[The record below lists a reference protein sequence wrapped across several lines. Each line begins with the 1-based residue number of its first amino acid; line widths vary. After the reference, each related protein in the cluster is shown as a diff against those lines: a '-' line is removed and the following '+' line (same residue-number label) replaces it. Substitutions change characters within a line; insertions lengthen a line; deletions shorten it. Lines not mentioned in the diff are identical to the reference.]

1 MMDFSSGVAV
11 SPAAFPIVEIRHL
24 KQHVGQTVTLRGW
37 VRNARTS
44 KIRFVELRD
53 GSGFVQCVITAG
65 DAEAESY
72 EVAGKLTQECAITL
86 TGVVQLHPKSGAPEI
101 LVKSLALVGESVDF
115 PITPK
120 EHGTAF
126 LMDNRHLWMRSKRQ
140 WAILRIR
147 HTLSKSIRDFFDGEG
162 FTLVDSPILTPSA
175 CEGTS
180 TLFQTPYFDEGVAL
194 LSQSGQLYLEPAIA
208 AFGKVYCFGPTF
220 RAEKSKTRRHL
231 TEFWMVEPEM
241 AFAHLD
247 DVMATG
253 ERMTKFLVQRV
264 LETHQEELKIL
275 ERDIAPLE
283 VSLSNTFGR
292 MTYSEAVDKLHE
304 LGSDIVWG
312 EDFGNDDETILMNA
326 MDRPTWVHRFP
337 KDFKAFYFE
346 LDPQD
351 DRLALGAD
359 LLAPEG
365 YGEIIGGG
373 ERASNLQYL
382 LDQIEKHGLDRS
394 AYEWYLDVR
403 KYGSVPHAGFGL
415 GLERAVAWICKLP
428 HVRETAPYPRMM
440 GTLKP

>member
-53 GSGFVQCVITAG
+53 GSGFVQCVVTAG

-86 TGVVQLHPKSGAPEI
+86 TGIVQLHPKSGAPEI
-101 LVKSLALVGESVDF
+101 LVKTLSLVGESVDF

-283 VSLSNTFGR
+283 ASLSNTFGR

>member
-1 MMDFSSGVAV
+1 
-11 SPAAFPIVEIRHL
+11 
-24 KQHVGQTVTLRGW
+24 
-37 VRNARTS
+37 
-44 KIRFVELRD
+44 
-53 GSGFVQCVITAG
+53 
-65 DAEAESY
+65 
-72 EVAGKLTQECAITL
+72 
-86 TGVVQLHPKSGAPEI
+86 
-101 LVKSLALVGESVDF
+101 
-115 PITPK
+115 
-120 EHGTAF
+120 
-126 LMDNRHLWMRSKRQ
+126 LWMRSKRQ

-283 VSLSNTFGR
+283 ASLSNTFGR